1 MALFES
7 YERRIDKINE
17 VLNSY
22 GIASLEEAEK
32 ITKDAGLDVYN
43 QIKGIQPI
51 CFENACWAYI
61 TGAAIAIKK
70 GCTRAADAA
79 AAIGEGLQAFCI
91 PGSVADQRKVGLGH
105 GNLGKMLLEEETD
118 CFAFLAG
125 HESFAAAEG
134 AIGIAEKANKVRKK
148 PLRVILNGLGKD
160 AAKIISRINGFTYV
174 QTDYDYYTGE
184 LKEVSRTAY
193 SDGLR
198 SKVNCYGANDV
209 REGVA
214 IMWKEGVDVS
224 ITGNS
229 TNPTRFQHP
238 VAGTYKK
245 ECIEQGKKYFSV
257 ASGGGTGPVSYTH
270 LYGRT
275 QSAFSEDGL
284 AVGAGLEDLGKGLRS
299 QVGTMY
305 GTLKKGPRY
314 LEMAEGYVTGIA
326 LDKDNQIIGY
336 KFVNL
341 GKMTD
346 FIKKGD
352 DANTAYEKACGQ
364 YGRVADAVKIID
376 PRTDEEVK

>member
-7 YERRIDKINE
+7 YERREKQILA
-17 VLNSY
+17 VLKEY
-22 GIASLEEAEK
+22 GINSIEEAAE
-32 ITKDAGLDVYN
+32 ITKAAGLDVYA
-43 QIKGIQPI
+43 QVEGIQPI
-51 CFENACWAYI
+51 CFENAKWAY
-61 TGAAIAIKK
+61 TVGAAIAIKK
-70 GCTRAADAA
+70 GCKRAADAA

-105 GNLGKMLLEEETD
+105 GNLGKMLLEEDTD

-174 QTDYDYYTGE
+174 QTEYDYYTGE
-184 LKEVSRTAY
+184 LKEVQRISY

-214 IMWKEGVDVS
+214 IMHKEGVDVS

-257 ASGGGTGPVSYTH
+257 ASGGGTGRTLHPDNMAAGPASY
-270 LYGRT
+270 G
-275 QSAFSEDGL
+275 
-284 AVGAGLEDLGKGLRS
+284 
-299 QVGTMY
+299 
-305 GTLKKGPRY
+305 
-314 LEMAEGYVTGIA
+314 
-326 LDKDNQIIGY
+326 
-336 KFVNL
+336 
-341 GKMTD
+341 MTD
-346 FIKKGD
+346 
-352 DANTAYEKACGQ
+352 T
-364 YGRVADAVKIID
+364 V
-376 PRTDEEVK
+376 